1 MDSDLSVLTISAT
14 KPNGQPAAML
24 SEMGVN
30 IVPVEEEDNVDRY
43 IISKR
48 IAVERRI
55 GSAFLQGIVDR
66 TLFTSA
72 IYLAENFSNPIMMIE
87 GEVSYECR
95 GINPQAVR
103 GALGRLILLHGVNV
117 LSTPD
122 VEETVSLM
130 AMLARQEHEGIPE
143 MSLIPKRKAIDL
155 PDMQRRVVEML
166 PGCGMVTAR
175 DLLQSFGSIRRI
187 ATAEEEEFLSL
198 PGIGKKKAAEMYRTL
213 SAEYESVDTEKDLED
228 AIEAAPELLF
238 SQPITMLDRQHYI
251 CTEGRERHIVDM
263 VFLDPAEDELILV
276 ELKRGRLLEEHYDQ
290 IRRYLD
296 NAYKSQFLLS
306 YLEKGMA
313 IRGILAT
320 VEECEFEPEAGDVSV
335 CIVDK
340 KRAIEVVKKLRRRFP
355 ENGENHGDTE
365 ARRGGGMG
373 GWGRRE

>member
-1 MDSDLSVLTISAT
+1 VGSDLSVLTISAT

-48 IAVERRI
+48 LAIERWT
-55 GSAFLQGIVDR
+55 GSGFLQGIVDR

-72 IYLAENFSNPIMMIE
+72 IYLSENFSNPIMIIE

-122 VEETVSLM
+122 VEETVNLM

-166 PGCGMVTAR
+166 PGCGMVIAR

-187 ATAEEEEFLSL
+187 ATATEEEFRSL
-198 PGIGKKKAAEMYRTL
+198 PGVGVKKAAEMYSTL
-213 SAEYESVDTEKDLED
+213 NAEYESVDTEKNLED
-228 AIEAAPELLF
+228 AIEAVPELLF
-238 SQPITMLDRQHYI
+238 SQPITMIDRQHYI
-251 CTEGRERHIVDM
+251 CTEGKERHIVDM

-276 ELKRGRLLEEHYDQ
+276 ELKRGKLLEEHYGQ

-296 NAYKSQFLLS
+296 NAYKSQLLLS

-313 IRGILAT
+313 IRGVLAT
-320 VEECEFEPEAGDVSV
+320 VEDCEFEPEAGDVSV

-365 ARRGGGMG
+365 ARRGGGTG
-373 GWGRRE
+373 G